1 MTQGNDSTTDATQNT
16 RATFRPTDIPGVH
29 VFEPIIHGDARGSFH
44 EWFKADAF
52 IYATGYPFIPEQA
65 NMSVSAAGVVRGLHF
80 ADVPPGQAKL
90 VTCAAGRVVDV
101 IVDVRRGSP
110 TFGESITVELEP
122 GTRRVVHLPVGV
134 AHGFVALDD
143 DSVLTYLTS
152 TGYDP
157 EIERA
162 VSILDPELG
171 IDVDGILA
179 GASSGAAGAAAG
191 DAADGREAGVVKP
204 ILSDRDAAAP
214 TIAEFEAAGGALPD
228 WDDCRAME
236 NELRDEW
243 AMANEDVGEA

>member
-1 MTQGNDSTTDATQNT
+1 MTQTTA
-16 RATFRPTDIPGVH
+16 ATFQPTSIPGVH
-29 VFEPIIHGDARGSFH
+29 VFEPVIHGDSRGSFH

-52 IYATGYPFIPEQA
+52 IDATGYPFIPEQA

-90 VTCAAGRVVDV
+90 VTCAAGRVLDI

-110 TFGESITVELEP
+110 TFGEVLTVELEP

-134 AHGFVALDD
+134 AHGFASLAD

-157 EIERA
+157 DIERA
-162 VSILDPELG
+162 VSIHDPELG
-171 IDVDGILA
+171 IDVEGILA
-179 GASSGAAGAAAG
+179 GVA
-191 DAADGREAGVVKP
+191 KQ

-214 TIAEFEAAGGALPD
+214 TIAEFEAAGGTLPD

-243 AMANEDVGEA
+243 AMANEDVGEE

>member
-1 MTQGNDSTTDATQNT
+1 
-16 RATFRPTDIPGVH
+16 
-29 VFEPIIHGDARGSFH
+29 
-44 EWFKADAF
+44 
-52 IYATGYPFIPEQA
+52 
-65 NMSVSAAGVVRGLHF
+65 MSVSAAGVVRGLHF

-110 TFGESITVELEP
+110 TFGEHITVELEP
-122 GTRRVVHLPVGV
+122 GTRRVVYIPVGV

-162 VSILDPELG
+162 VSIADPQLG
-171 IDVDGILA
+171 VDIEGILA
-179 GASSGAAGAAAG
+179 GA
-191 DAADGREAGVVKP
+191 GVAVEKP

-228 WDDCRAME
+228 WEDCRAME

-243 AMANEDVGEA
+243 AIANEDVGEA

>member
-1 MTQGNDSTTDATQNT
+1 MTQGNDETHRRDSTTDATGDA
-16 RATFRPTDIPGVH
+16 RATFRPTAIPGVH

-52 IYATGYPFIPEQA
+52 IDATGHPFIPEQA

-90 VTCAAGRVVDV
+90 VTCAAGRVIDV

-110 TFGESITVELEP
+110 TFGEHITVELEP
-122 GTRRVVHLPVGV
+122 GTRRVVYVPVGV

-157 EIERA
+157 DIERA
-162 VSILDPELG
+162 VSILDPQLG
-171 IDVDGILA
+171 VDIEGILA
-179 GASSGAAGAAAG
+179 GAGAA
-191 DAADGREAGVVKP
+191 VVQP

-214 TIAEFEAAGGALPD
+214 TIAEFEAVDGALPD
-228 WDDCRAME
+228 WEDCRAME

-243 AMANEDVGEA
+243 AIANEDVGEA

>member
-1 MTQGNDSTTDATQNT
+1 MTQGNDSSTDAEQTT
-16 RATFRPTDIPGVH
+16 RATFRPTDIAGVH
-29 VFEPIIHGDARGSFH
+29 VFDPVIHGDARGSFH

-52 IYATGYPFIPEQA
+52 IDATGYPFIPEQA
-65 NMSVSAAGVVRGLHF
+65 NMSVSGAGVVRGLHF

-101 IVDVRRGSP
+101 VVDIRRGSP
-110 TFGESITVELEP
+110 TFGRVLTVELEP

-171 IDVDGILA
+171 IDVEGMLA
-179 GASSGAAGAAAG
+179 GVA
-191 DAADGREAGVVKP
+191 KP

-214 TIAEFEAAGGALPD
+214 TIAAFEASGGVLPD